1 MSMTGRTVKEHV
13 STLVDN
19 LALEKRTAEN
29 SLHSAQR
36 QLEQNQGKKAEQLAI
51 MAKVH
56 LNAVM
61 GGQDEMRPVSSEVT
75 TLLAKRD
82 SEYKQLQT
90 RLETEREALT
100 HAEVALRTAQQMADG
115 REKDTAA
122 ALSSNPELKNA
133 RDEVVRLQT
142 IVDSQAGV
150 LNSILAEAS
159 SKLQV
164 FMADPFFS
172 HLQST
177 GFGTNAPKGRWIFR
191 GVDQWL
197 AKRINYEQAARDYK
211 TLTDLP
217 TRARDEHDASVD
229 QLVGAKRQVTK
240 ILEGIDKDIGLG
252 LARSRVEAAQQRLL
266 ERRTMIS
273 TVQDELNRHMAGT
286 DGSLKKISEVIT
298 KTMQAMSLPTLDRL
312 TRETENHED
321 ELALSTYRSLVE
333 SDERLRNEVSNMQ
346 NRLESVAQRFR
357 RAKNLREYCEDQG
370 FDNGSRIFD
379 RGFDLGG
386 LVEGYMLGK
395 IEQSTFGRKI
405 ESSSEIERPVY
416 EAPAYTAP
424 TYGGGYG
431 DTDSNRNSGSSGFSN
446 SESVSNNTSWGN
458 SETVSNEPTTYRNTD
473 SF

>member
-56 LNAVM
+56 LSAVM
-61 GGQDEMRPVSSEVT
+61 GGQDDLRPISSEVT
-75 TLLAKRD
+75 GLLAKRD
-82 SEYKQLQT
+82 SDYKQLQT
-90 RLETEREALT
+90 KLETERKALSES
-100 HAEVALRTAQQMADG
+100 EVALRTAQQMVDG
-115 REKDTAA
+115 REKEASA
-122 ALSSNPELKNA
+122 ALSGNSVLKQA

-142 IVDSQAGV
+142 IVDTQSEV
-150 LNSILAEAS
+150 LNGILAEAS
-159 SKLQV
+159 SKLKA
-164 FMADPFFS
+164 FMEDPFFS
-172 HLQST
+172 HLQRT
-177 GFGTNAPKGRWIFR
+177 GFGTDAPKGRWIFR
-191 GVDQWL
+191 GLDQWL

-211 TLTDLP
+211 TLTELP
-217 TRARDEHDASVD
+217 TRAKAEYEASAV
-229 QLVGAKRQVTK
+229 QLVAAQDKVAE
-240 ILEGIDKDIGLG
+240 IMEGIDKDIGLG
-252 LARSRVEAAQQRLL
+252 QARSRLEAAQQRLQ

-286 DGSLKKISEVIT
+286 DGSLKKISDVIT

-321 ELALSTYRSLVE
+321 ELALSTYSSLVE
-333 SDERLRNEVSNMQ
+333 SDERLRNEVANMQ
-346 NRLESVAQRFR
+346 NRLESVALRFR
-357 RAKNLREYCEDQG
+357 RAKSLREYCEDQG
-370 FDNGSRIFD
+370 FDSGSRIFN

-424 TYGGGYG
+424 TYGGGYS
-431 DTDSNRNSGSSGFSN
+431 DSDANRNSGSSGFSN
-446 SESVSNNTSWGN
+446 RETVDNDTSWSN
-458 SETVSNEPTTYRNTD
+458 RETISNEPTNYRNTD

>member
-19 LALEKRTAEN
+19 LALEKRTAET

-36 QLEQNQGKKAEQLAI
+36 QLEQNQGKKADQLAI

-56 LNAVM
+56 LSAVM
-61 GGQDEMRPVSSEVT
+61 GGQDDLRPISSEVT
-75 TLLAKRD
+75 SLLAKRD
-82 SEYKQLQT
+82 SDYKQLQT
-90 RLETEREALT
+90 KLETEREALSQ
-100 HAEVALRTAQQMADG
+100 ADVALRTAQQMVDG
-115 REKDTAA
+115 RKKDTDA
-122 ALSSNPELKNA
+122 ALASNPELKQA
-133 RDEVVRLQT
+133 RDEAARLQA
-142 IVDSQAGV
+142 VFDSQSEV
-150 LNSILAEAS
+150 LNGIQAEAAG
-159 SKLQV
+159 KLKA
-164 FMADPFFS
+164 FLEDPFFN
-172 HLQST
+172 HLQRT
-177 GFGTNAPKGRWIFR
+177 GFGTDAPKGRWIFR
-191 GVDQWL
+191 GLDQWL
-197 AKRINYEQAARDYK
+197 AKRINYDQAARDYK
-211 TLTDLP
+211 TLIELP
-217 TRARDEHDASVD
+217 TRAKADYEATAG
-229 QLVGAKRQVTK
+229 QLNNAREKSAQ
-240 ILEGIDKDIGLG
+240 IMEGIDKDIGLG
-252 LARSRVEAAQQRLL
+252 QALNRLEAAQQRLQ

-286 DGSLKKISEVIT
+286 DGSLKKISDVIT

-333 SDERLRNEVSNMQ
+333 SDERLRNEVANMQ
-346 NRLESVAQRFR
+346 NRLESVALRFR
-357 RAKNLREYCEDQG
+357 RAKSLREYCEDQG
-370 FDNGSRIFD
+370 FENGSRVFN
-379 RGFDLGG
+379 RGFDLAG

-424 TYGGGYG
+424 TYGSSGS
-431 DTDSNRNSGSSGFSN
+431 TGSSGFSN
-446 SESVSNNTSWGN
+446 SESVSNNSGFGN

>member
-56 LNAVM
+56 LKAVM
-61 GGQDEMRPVSSEVT
+61 GGQDDLRPISSEVT
-75 TLLAKRD
+75 GLLAKRD
-82 SEYKQLQT
+82 SDYKELQT
-90 RLETEREALT
+90 KLETERKALSET
-100 HAEVALRTAQQMADG
+100 EVALRTAQQMVDG

-122 ALSSNPELKNA
+122 ALAGNSVLKQA
-133 RDEVVRLQT
+133 RDEVVRLQAV
-142 IVDSQAGV
+142 VDTQSEV
-150 LNSILAEAS
+150 LGGIQAEAA
-159 SKLQV
+159 SKLKA
-164 FMADPFFS
+164 FMEDPFFS
-172 HLQST
+172 HLQRT
-177 GFGTNAPKGRWIFR
+177 GFGTDAPKGRWIFR
-191 GVDQWL
+191 GLDQWL
-197 AKRINYEQAARDYK
+197 ATRINYEQSARDYK
-211 TLTDLP
+211 TLTELP
-217 TRARDEHDASVD
+217 TRAKAEYEASTG
-229 QLVGAKRQVTK
+229 QLVGAQDKVAE
-240 ILEGIDKDIGLG
+240 IMEGIDKDIGLG
-252 LARSRVEAAQQRLL
+252 QARNRLEAAQQRLQ

-286 DGSLKKISEVIT
+286 DGSLKKISDVIT

-321 ELALSTYRSLVE
+321 ELALSTYSSLVE
-333 SDERLRNEVSNMQ
+333 SDERLRNEVANMQ
-346 NRLESVAQRFR
+346 NRLESVALRFR
-357 RAKNLREYCEDQG
+357 RAKSLREYCEDQG
-370 FDNGSRIFD
+370 FDNGSRIFN
-379 RGFDLGG
+379 RGFDLSG

-395 IEQSTFGRKI
+395 IEQSMFGRKI

-424 TYGGGYG
+424 TYGGYSS
-431 DTDSNRNSGSSGFSN
+431 DNDSNRNSGGSGFSN
-446 SESVSNNTSWGN
+446 SESISNNSGFGN
-458 SETVSNEPTTYRNTD
+458 SETVANEPTTYRNTD